1 MLHLNFLIC
10 QMPPKAV
17 VMIRRYNIC
26 KHIITHT
33 CCYCYHPARPMKSE
47 KPGLPGSAID
57 LFIHLL
63 VASDAPGLRCCMY
76 AVCVLRECS
85 VPHVRS
91 VCPACAYTYRS
102 CVHAAYRT
110 LSGIW
115 DSVPRP
121 GTELW
126 APALAEWHLSH
137 WVTRDAPQMMGCLS
151 FPFTL

>member
-1 MLHLNFLIC
+1 
-10 QMPPKAV
+10 MPF
-17 VMIRRYNIC
+17 Y
-26 KHIITHT
+26 
-33 CCYCYHPARPMKSE
+33 
-47 KPGLPGSAID
+47 

-76 AVCVLRECS
+76 AVCVLHECS

-151 FPFTL
+151 FPFTLQKDTVSVLARGLAHRTPRPKDIRSSHRTPRPKDIGSHTEHHVLRTYAQATV